1 MHIKDFVRENL
12 WLQGKLAIKEWKT
25 DGGGWRS
32 TYSFAVCANAPEKTP
47 LQIFI
52 ANDALTLS

>member
-32 TYSFAVCANAPEKTP
+32 TYSFAVCANAPEKHHYKYS
-47 LQIFI
+47 QQMMR
-52 ANDALTLS
+52 